1 MDPNDPTDW
10 QSHFQQPPE
19 DVVYLNNAGSSQI
32 PLAVAE
38 IGAKYLRFVCIPS
51 RPCTALTSVFKCNT
65 VSFRLHVPT

>member
-51 RPCTALTSVFKCNT
+51 RPFKCNT